1 MNKNTDKLEEL
12 LGKYFRFSSFKKGQK
27 EVITSLLEGN
37 HTMAMLPTGMGKS
50 LCYQLPAYIFD
61 GKIVIVS
68 PLLSLMQDQMEQILM
83 RGEKRV
89 VAINSFLTK
98 EEKRFVLNHISQ
110 YKFIFISPEMLQFD
124 FIVAALNSIKIS
136 LFVVD
141 EAHCISQWG
150 YDFRPD
156 YMKLGTVREKL
167 NNPLTLA
174 LTATA
179 TKEVIDD
186 IISTLKFSKWNEILY
201 SVDRPNIAMK
211 VETFQSEKEKEEYF
225 MDLVSTLRTPGIIYF
240 SSKRKAEE
248 MAEKIKHHCRKK
260 VMAYHGGLD
269 QESRILIQQQ
279 FIQGQLE
286 VICATSAFG
295 MGINKNNVRYV
306 IHFHM
311 PLQIESYLQEIG
323 RSGRDGEKSIAI
335 LLYAQGD
342 EYLSYQLIENEIPSE
357 EQINLLLDWLLKR
370 KKGNIHLLDGE
381 TEKEILSYFQFTDI
395 QWRLLKHFLLEQM
408 DDGRNMKENV
418 KKFIDQMK
426 NRLEWKKKKILEVK
440 KLIHSTT
447 CRRERVLHYF
457 GENRKIKVEDCCDIC
472 GIEFKQYT
480 EEESLKKDVSSLYDW
495 EKYLASLLLK

>member
-1 MNKNTDKLEEL
+1 MNTSTDNLEQIL
-12 LGKYFRFSSFKKGQK
+12 QKHFHFSSFKTGQK
-27 EVITSLLEGN
+27 EIITSLLEGN

-50 LCYQLPAYIFD
+50 LCYQLPAYILE
-61 GKIVIVS
+61 GQIVIVS
-68 PLLSLMQDQMEQILM
+68 PLLSLMQDQMEQILL

-98 EEKRFVLNHISQ
+98 EEKRFVLKNISR
-110 YKFIFISPEMLQFD
+110 YKFIFVSPEMLQFD
-124 FIVAALNSIKIS
+124 YMINAFNSIKIA

-179 TKEVIDD
+179 TKEVIKD
-186 IISTLKFSKWNEILY
+186 IVHTLHFSTWKEILY

-211 VETFQSEKEKEEYF
+211 VECFQNEKEKEEQLVH
-225 MDLVSTLRTPGIIYF
+225 LVSTLSAPGIIYF
-240 SSKRKAEE
+240 SSKKKAEE
-248 MAEKIKHHCRKK
+248 MAVTLKNHCHKK

-306 IHFHM
+306 IHYHM
-311 PLQIESYLQEIG
+311 PLQMESYMQEIG
-323 RSGRDGEKSIAI
+323 RAGRDGEKSIAI
-335 LLYAQGD
+335 LLYAPGD

-357 EQINLLLDWLLKR
+357 TQINHFIQWFL
-370 KKGNIHLLDGE
+370 
-381 TEKEILSYFQFTDI
+381 EKENEKKDILDREAENEVISSFQFSDI
-395 QWRLLKHFLLEQM
+395 QWRLLKHFLLDQWN
-408 DDGRNMKENV
+408 DDTNLMENV
-418 KKFIDQMK
+418 KNFIEGMK
-426 NRLEWKKKKILEVK
+426 NRLEWKKKKILDVK
-440 KLIHSTT
+440 NFIHSPT
-447 CRRERVLHYF
+447 CRRERVLNYF
-457 GENRKIKVEDCCDIC
+457 GEKMKIKVEDCCDIC
-472 GIEFKQYT
+472 GIHFKQYMK
-480 EEESLKKDVSSLYDW
+480 EENVREDPSSHYDW
-495 EKYLASLLLK
+495 EKHLASLLLK